1 MKLRTKLIIGLA
13 FIVVSF
19 LSLGAGTIRR
29 ENRNSDG
36 SDLCHGEM
44 PDVWQNHGRKF

>member
-19 LSLGAGTIRR
+19 LSLGAGLYGGRTETADGQRPLSRR
-29 ENRNSDG
+29 NA
-36 SDLCHGEM
+36 
-44 PDVWQNHGRKF
+44 

>member
-19 LSLGAGTIRR
+19 LSLGAGLM
-29 ENRNSDG
+29 S
-36 SDLCHGEM
+36 
-44 PDVWQNHGRKF
+44 RKLVR